1 MTSVRVA
8 VKYDVD
14 TDEYYIDL
22 PEEVLKETGFKP
34 GDTIVWTDNK
44 NGSFSLAKKK
54 EETELVLVETVS
66 QFRQRYVIK
75 VPKGKAEWAL
85 DTVTMEE
92 AKEFS
97 QQHIGETII
106 SHRVISEEEAL
117 QLCDEDNDY
126 AKVWSDEKKKEVF
139 FTDIKD

>member
-1 MTSVRVA
+1 MTSVRVS
-8 VKYDVD
+8 VQYDKD

-66 QFRQRYVIK
+66 QFRQRYVIE

-126 AKVWSDEKKKEVF
+126 AKVWSDEKKKEAF
-139 FTDIKD
+139 FTNIED